1 VAEGLNSFEDVES
14 WLVQGGKAWRL
25 MAKSWLNPTTI
36 TKDDYVRAAQSE
48 PLSQIISRGSFKK
61 DTGGKSRY
69 FREKYTGLAW
79 RIQLMADFGIHR
91 SIPGIEEAVDSFLA
105 WGSNPDG
112 GLTYAKGLPSFPCFT
127 GTILGSMVRMGYDEN
142 DSRVKEM
149 GSWISSQMR
158 PDGGWLCP
166 PRMMPFI
173 MDETHSCFTATF
185 YATSGLVALNSPN
198 ERQKKARASGLE
210 FLLNH
215 RLFRSDRSN
224 RVLCNRWLE
233 TGFPN
238 FNYYS
243 LLRGAKLIADAGLAH
258 DSRADEAYDYL
269 LKTRQEDGR
278 WLQGWTPPQP
288 KPYLCTERGK
298 PCRAV
303 TILTWSTLVGAER
316 LASPAI
322 N

>member
-1 VAEGLNSFEDVES
+1 VVEGLDSFKDVES
-14 WLVQGGKAWRL
+14 WLLGGGDAWRL
-25 MAKSWLNPTTI
+25 MAKSWLNPDAI
-36 TKDDYVRAAQSE
+36 TKDDYAMAVQSE
-48 PLSQIISRGSFKK
+48 PLNQILSHSSFKK

-69 FREKYTGLAW
+69 FRDKYTGLAW
-79 RIQLMADFGIHR
+79 RLQLMADFGVHR
-91 SIPGIEEAVDSFLA
+91 IIPGTEEAVSDFLA
-105 WGSNPDG
+105 WGSNPGG

-127 GTILGSMVRMGYDEN
+127 GTILGSMVRMGYGEDDN
-142 DSRVKEM
+142 RVKDLS
-149 GSWISSQMR
+149 GWIAGQMR

-166 PRMMPFI
+166 PRMMSFVV
-173 MDETHSCFTATF
+173 DETHSCFTATF
-185 YATSGLVALNSPN
+185 YATAGLVALNSPD
-198 ERQKKARASGLE
+198 ERQKIARESGLE

-215 RLFRSDRSN
+215 KLFRSDRSN

-243 LLRGAKLIADAGLAH
+243 LLRGAKLIADAGLAA

-269 LKTRQEDGR
+269 LKARQENGS
-278 WLQGWTPPQP
+278 WLQGWIPPQP
-288 KPYLCTERGK
+288 KPYQCTERGK

-303 TILTWSTLVGAER
+303 TILTWSTLADAGR
-316 LASPAI
+316 LAKPVL